1 MQEMPY
7 HSPHRVLTV
16 AGGHDVE
23 TVLPCHGVF
32 DPLGLGWGQDLVSSD
47 SLQQQQQ
54 LCSVRSSW
62 YLGESIKLERCVHF
76 EAPS

>member
-23 TVLPCHGVF
+23 TALPCHGVF
-32 DPLGLGWGQDLVSSD
+32 DPLGLGWG
-47 SLQQQQQ
+47 
-54 LCSVRSSW
+54 
-62 YLGESIKLERCVHF
+62 
-76 EAPS
+76 

>member
-47 SLQQQQQ
+47 SLAAAAVFSAKFLVSWRINKIRA
-54 LCSVRSSW
+54 LCS
-62 YLGESIKLERCVHF
+62 L
-76 EAPS
+76 